1 MTYFDYSLC
10 SHAELQAPVDGG
22 MRMGHQ
28 FCDFSSALGAA
39 LGTAFGT

>member
-1 MTYFDYSLC
+1 MTYFVYSLC

-22 MRMGHQ
+22 MCMGHQ

-39 LGTAFGT
+39 LGTALGT